1 MCNCKIYSTQCNR
14 QYLYIKVLSSCKG
27 AYNHV
32 HKENGHVMSDTI
44 YGRVRGVCR
53 IFRLPKYT
61 EIAQNLLKLLLQK
74 GNASFHD
81 LFIVLK

>member
-1 MCNCKIYSTQCNR
+1 M
-14 QYLYIKVLSSCKG
+14 YIKRMDMSCQ
-27 AYNHV
+27 
-32 HKENGHVMSDTI
+32 I
-44 YGRVRGVCR
+44 PYGRVRGVCR